1 MVSELLVDDRCED
14 DDKRR
19 RDGSVAVTGVAIGEP
34 LRLLV
39 PCGGIRQAPSVVA
52 GTTRTGLRDTPNASR
67 PTFGSTA
74 ADVASDVRRPI
85 VAGLLLLAAVV
96 LVGGAAVGRRRSPDG
111 EVTAGAAD
119 LADETETAPHLTL
132 VRVPPESGP

>member
-1 MVSELLVDDRCED
+1 MRRAAAAQWV
-14 DDKRR
+14 RR
-19 RDGSVAVTGVAIGEP
+19 RVYASLRVAVTGVALGEP

-52 GTTRTGLRDTPNASR
+52 GTTHMGLRDTQNPSQS
-67 PTFGSTA
+67 TFGSTA
-74 ADVASDVRRPI
+74 ANVASDVRRPI

-96 LVGGAAVGRRRSPDG
+96 LVGGAAVGRRPSPDG
-111 EVTAGAAD
+111 EVAAGAAD